1 MSNQQEIFKR
11 VLTIFLMFDIL
22 QRKLTVLL
30 TFNEQV
36 MDKQL
41 AIKLQ
46 EKIHISI
53 DKIVREEYEMIL
65 LKSLFD
71 SSFGSKL
78 VFRGGTALR
87 LAYGSPR
94 FSDDL
99 DFSALNSIDED
110 VFKKWCQEVA
120 KTNSN
125 LTVSDSHRK
134 FYTLFALFKVIDP
147 TLPQAISIKIEIS
160 TRGNGWI
167 RGKTF
172 ALLNIS
178 SQVTPITVMV
188 QVAILE
194 KIKAEKLTIQ
204 PPRIRDIFDLWFI
217 GQKLGKNTPMNFKGF
232 RIREMRAELHKYLSQ
247 KDWRLIESWLPE
259 K

>member
-1 MSNQQEIFKR
+1 M
-11 VLTIFLMFDIL
+11 FLMFDIL

-172 ALLNIS
+172 CFA
-178 SQVTPITVMV
+178 Q
-188 QVAILE
+188 
-194 KIKAEKLTIQ
+194 
-204 PPRIRDIFDLWFI
+204 
-217 GQKLGKNTPMNFKGF
+217 
-232 RIREMRAELHKYLSQ
+232 Y
-247 KDWRLIESWLPE
+247 
-259 K
+259 

>member
-22 QRKLTVLL
+22 HRKLTVLL

>member
-1 MSNQQEIFKR
+1 M
-11 VLTIFLMFDIL
+11 FLMFDIL

-99 DFSALNSIDED
+99 DFSALDSIDED

-204 PPRIRDIFDLWFI
+204 PPRIRDVFDLWFI
-217 GQKLGKNTPMNFKGF
+217 GQKLSKNIPMNFKGF
-232 RIREMRAELHKYLSQ
+232 QVREVRAELHKYLSQ

>member
-1 MSNQQEIFKR
+1 
-11 VLTIFLMFDIL
+11 
-22 QRKLTVLL
+22 
-30 TFNEQV
+30 

-46 EKIHISI
+46 GEMHISI

-65 LKSLFD
+65 LQSLFD

-87 LAYGSPR
+87 LSYGSPR

-99 DFSALNSIDED
+99 DFSALDSIDED

-120 KTNSN
+120 QINPN
-125 LTVSDSHRK
+125 LTVSDSRQK
-134 FYTLFALFKVIDP
+134 FYTLFAFFKVIDP
-147 TLPQAISIKIEIS
+147 ALPQAISIKIEIS

-167 RGKTF
+167 KGKTF
-172 ALLNIS
+172 ALFNIS

-188 QVAILE
+188 QVATLE
-194 KIKAEKLTIQ
+194 KIEAEKLTIQ
-204 PPRIRDIFDLWFI
+204 PPRIRDVFDLWFI

-232 RIREMRAELHKYLSQ
+232 QVRKVRAELHKYLSQ